1 MLQLDWN
8 EVGRCLL
15 ILPAYT
21 NISPFPPP
29 PPLIFTGKYLLVRD
43 PTKPQMRIYAL
54 PGGEAALTAAV
65 NGGGDDEDEGSDE
78 GSDGVDVERD
88 E

>member
-1 MLQLDWN
+1 
-8 EVGRCLL
+8 
-15 ILPAYT
+15 
-21 NISPFPPP
+21 
-29 PPLIFTGKYLLVRD
+29 
-43 PTKPQMRIYAL
+43 MRIYAL

-78 GSDGVDVERD
+78 GSYGVDVERD